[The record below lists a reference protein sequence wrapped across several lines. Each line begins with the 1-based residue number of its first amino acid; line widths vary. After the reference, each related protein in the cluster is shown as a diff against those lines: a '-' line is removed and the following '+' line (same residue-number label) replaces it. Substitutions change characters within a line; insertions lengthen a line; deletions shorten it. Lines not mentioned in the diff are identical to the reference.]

1 MLEKLQKVKRDSV
14 QTESEVLEKLRK
26 VKRDADV
33 LFFVRQKKD
42 NNGGNRLR
50 DFLYR
55 DTIGEQPLN

>member
-1 MLEKLQKVKRDSV
+1 MLEKLQKVNRDSV

-33 LFFVRQKKD
+33 LFFVRKKKD
-42 NNGGNRLR
+42 KNGGNRLR

-55 DTIGEQPLN
+55 DTIGE